1 VAVSEGHNPNR
12 AGVGGANLSESMLS
26 GPDLGQADLENADLK
41 GAMLLGAD
49 LRGANLTMKGAY
61 WVSSAARSTGLREDG
76 ECAKLVHLHHD
87 RSL

>member
-61 WVSSAARSTGLREDG
+61 WVFVSRSI
-76 ECAKLVHLHHD
+76 D
-87 RSL
+87 RSSRGWRMRETGASTP